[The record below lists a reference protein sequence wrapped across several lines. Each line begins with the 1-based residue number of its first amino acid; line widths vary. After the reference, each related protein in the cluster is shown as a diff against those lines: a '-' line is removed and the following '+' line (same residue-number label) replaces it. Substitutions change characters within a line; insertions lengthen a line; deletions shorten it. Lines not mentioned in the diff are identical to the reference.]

1 MVIVVVV
8 IKLMVMRVVVII
20 SKVPVSVMIGFLV
33 VIVVAPMGGAMTEK
47 IIKVIGSKAVRTAV
61 HGVVLVL
68 LVRGPAILMVR
79 AVMGV
84 VLLVAIV
91 EVE

>member
-47 IIKVIGSKAVRTAV
+47 IIKVKGAEAVRTAV
-61 HGVVLVL
+61 HGAVLVL

-79 AVMGV
+79 AVVGV

>member
-1 MVIVVVV
+1 MVPGVVV

-20 SKVPVSVMIGFLV
+20 SRVPVSVMVGCLV

-47 IIKVIGSKAVRTAV
+47 IIKVNGAIAVRTAM

>member
-33 VIVVAPMGGAMTEK
+33 VIIVAPMGGAMTEK
-47 IIKVIGSKAVRTAV
+47 IIKVKGAKAVRTAV

-84 VLLVAIV
+84 VLLVTIV